1 MLVNFSILSQ
11 NSWFV
16 SATICFLGSEHCV
29 QTGNV
34 LPFNQESFDLCKKIL
49 TYRWSSQLKYA
60 DSILPDT
67 INCSTGYHLP
77 CYRKFTALSK
87 LHREKVK
94 EMPDAQPAPELA
106 SPSRSRLTRS
116 SVTSPVANSTIGVFK
131 PVCLFCGKVEIQVWE
146 DYAGLEYVSSA
157 SPNRNHIS

>member
-1 MLVNFSILSQ
+1 MLVNFCILLQ

-77 CYRKFTALSK
+77 CYRKLTALSK

-94 EMPDAQPAPELA
+94 EMPDAQPAPKLA
-106 SPSRSRLTRS
+106 SPSRSRLPRS
-116 SVTSPVANSTIGVFK
+116 SVTSPVSNRATGVFK
-131 PVCLFCGKVEIQVWE
+131 PVRPCMFFLWGSRDHWFHVPLRRSKQI
-146 DYAGLEYVSSA
+146 
-157 SPNRNHIS
+157 